1 MQLDKFDV
9 SVLQEI
15 EASPGDYIGVLKRL
29 YGLPLQSSTNAKK
42 KVSMLKKHLEYK
54 SKLDP
59 DKRIIGEMEETVVK
73 ADGTVTSKRMLL
85 LSEEES
91 KDPNRIMELMGFD
104 VLQWE
109 MIRSEIR
116 RNDWDVTMK
125 LKQDGNMYPHTHTN
139 HAFMVKISV
148 KPIQKV
154 LTSKMVAD
162 VFAKLEPPK
171 LIEYKYKKKEGQL
184 LEIPIMD
191 LHLGKLSWKRES
203 GDDYDLKIA
212 ETLYR
217 KTVEDILDKVYAL
230 GLNIERIVFPIGQDF
245 FHFDTSKGATV
256 KGTVM
261 DTDTR
266 WPKMYEK
273 GIELVIWAIENLRTI
288 APIDIIYVAA
298 NHDKMMSF
306 FLTHHVSAYF
316 KDCKEITVNT
326 SPYPRKYITYGK
338 CLIGYSHGS
347 EEGKKIDVL
356 MQQECPAWSDTIW
369 REWHLGHF
377 HSERAREVGGVII
390 RIISSITSRD
400 QWHTEHGWQAVRKA
414 QAFIWNKTKG
424 KQLTIDSNIMV

>member
-1 MQLDKFDV
+1 MSLDKFDF
-9 SVLQEI
+9 SVLE
-15 EASPGDYIGVLKRL
+15 EAKLSPGDYSGVLNRLFGWKNKRE
-29 YGLPLQSSTNAKK
+29 AARKK
-42 KVSMLKKHLEYK
+42 LGHILEYLRYK
-54 SKLDP
+54 EKLQD
-59 DKRIIGEMEETVVK
+59 DKRTIGEMEETVTK
-73 ADGTVTSKRMLL
+73 ADGTVTSQRMLL

-109 MIRSEIR
+109 MLRCEVR

-125 LKQDGNMYPHTHTN
+125 LKRDDVQIPYTHTN
-139 HAFMVKISV
+139 HAFMVKVSV

-154 LTSKMVAD
+154 LTTQMIKDM
-162 VFAKLEPPK
+162 FAKLEPPK
-171 LIEYKYKKKEGQL
+171 LVKYENKKTGGQL

-191 LHLGKLSWKRES
+191 LHLGKLSWARES

-217 KTVEDILDKVYAL
+217 KTLEDILDKVYVF
-230 GLNIERIVFPIGQDF
+230 GLNIEKIVFPIGQDF
-245 FHFDTSKGATV
+245 FHFDTTKGTTV

-273 GIELVIWAIENLRTI
+273 GIELSVWAIENLRAI
-288 APIDIIYVAA
+288 APVEIIYVAA

-316 KDCKEITVNT
+316 RNCEDVTINT
-326 SPYPRKYITYGK
+326 SPYPRKYVTYGK

-347 EEGKKIDVL
+347 EEGKKIDIL
-356 MQQECPAWSDTIW
+356 MQQECPTWSKTLW
-369 REWHLGHF
+369 REWHLGHL
-377 HSERAREVGGVII
+377 HSEHAREIGGIII

-400 QWHTEHGWQAVRKA
+400 EWHTEHGYQAVRKA
-414 QAFIWNKTKG
+414 QAFVWDREKG
-424 KQLTIDSNIMV
+424 KQLTIDSNIIV